1 MKTVTIS
8 LVRNGVVDDW
18 MANASKKLHL
28 LRLISGS
35 VEIDCLNC
43 VVRSLSVV
51 PQVRLLVAVWLKR
64 AKVHRWVE

>member
-1 MKTVTIS
+1 
-8 LVRNGVVDDW
+8 

-28 LRLISGS
+28 LRLISCS

-51 PQVRLLVAVWLKR
+51 PQVRLLVAVWLKT
-64 AKVHRWVE
+64 AKAHRWVEWGVRDGKNRE

>member
-1 MKTVTIS
+1 
-8 LVRNGVVDDW
+8 

-28 LRLISGS
+28 LRLISCS

-51 PQVRLLVAVWLKR
+51 PQVRLLVVVWLKR
-64 AKVHRWVE
+64 AKNPQVGGVVGVGDGKNRE